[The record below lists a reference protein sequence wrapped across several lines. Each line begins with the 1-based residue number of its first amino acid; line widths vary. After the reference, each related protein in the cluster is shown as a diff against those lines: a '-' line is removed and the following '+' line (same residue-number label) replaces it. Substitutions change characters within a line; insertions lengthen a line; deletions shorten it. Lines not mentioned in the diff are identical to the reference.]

1 MRGRPNLYTDY
12 NKETAIFSNLTQKLW
27 FFILLV
33 FAFGLVLIASDYWI
47 LLLTTSFLIS
57 VAAWGLNIISGFA
70 GQISLAHGVFVG
82 IGTYTASVLGGVAT
96 TYVIGYE
103 LDMIVWLPLSGL
115 AAALIGLLIA
125 PISVRL
131 KGLNL
136 GLVTLALVFIGSHL
150 FSNLKFITGGAG
162 LGRKAAKLV
171 LFGFDFETGLQIG
184 NLFLEKN
191 QLMYM
196 LALTVCIFAGLGVK
210 NLTRSKT
217 GRAYSAIR
225 DGDIAAEAIGINL
238 FKFKSSAF
246 ALSSFYAGIT
256 GALMFS
262 VSGGVEPGTFNS
274 IYSVTFIAIV
284 IIGGG
289 GTVLGPLFGALFFSL
304 MPGAIQTALHAFG
317 SIGQGLALSL
327 GQIERI
333 IFGLFIILFLIY
345 EPRSLWGIWFRL
357 RNYFCLLYTSP
368 SPRDATLSRMPSSA

>member
-1 MRGRPNLYTDY
+1 MRGRPSLYTDY

-171 LFGFDFETGLQIG
+171 LFGFDFENGLQIG

-262 VSGGVEPGTFNS
+262 VSGGVEPGTFNL

-327 GQIERI
+327 GQSERI
-333 IFGLFIILFLIY
+333 IFGLSIILFLIF
-345 EPRSLWGIWFRL
+345 EPRALWGIWFRL
-357 RNYFCLLYTSP
+357 RNYFKAWPFSCLLYTS
-368 SPRDATLSRMPSSA
+368 DAADE

>member
-12 NKETAIFSNLTQKLW
+12 KKESAIFSNMTQKLW
-27 FFILLV
+27 FFILV
-33 FAFGLVLIASDYWI
+33 IFAFSLVLVASDYWI
-47 LLLTTSFLIS
+47 LLLTTAFLIA
-57 VAAWGLNIISGFA
+57 VAAWGLNIVSGFA

-82 IGTYTASVLGGVAT
+82 VGTYTSAVLGGVASS
-96 TYVIGYE
+96 YVIGYE
-103 LDMIVWLPLSGL
+103 LDMIIWLPLSGITAGL
-115 AAALIGLLIA
+115 VGLLIA

-136 GLVTLALVFIGSHL
+136 GLVTLALVFIASHL

-162 LGRKAAKLV
+162 FGRKAAKLV
-171 LFGFDFETGLQIG
+171 LFGFDFENGFSAG
-184 NLFLEKN
+184 NFLIEKN
-191 QLMYM
+191 QLIYL
-196 LALTVCIFAGLGVK
+196 LALIICIFAGIGVK
-210 NLTRSKT
+210 NLSRSKT

-238 FKFKSSAF
+238 FKYKSSAF

-262 VSGGVEPGTFNS
+262 VSGGVEPGVFNLLYS
-274 IYSVTFIAIV
+274 ITFIAIV

-304 MPGAIQTALHAFG
+304 LPGGIQALLHTFEL
-317 SIGQGLALSL
+317 SGQEFSLSL

-333 IFGLFIILFLIY
+333 IFGLFIVIFIIF
-345 EPRSLWGIWFRL
+345 EPRGLWGIWFRL
-357 RNYFCLLYTSP
+357 RNYFKAWPFSY
-368 SPRDATLSRMPSSA
+368 

>member
-12 NKETAIFSNLTQKLW
+12 NKETAIFSNLTQKFW

-57 VAAWGLNIISGFA
+57 VAAWGLNIIFGFA

-115 AAALIGLLIA
+115 AAALVGLLIA

-171 LFGFDFETGLQIG
+171 LFGFDFENGLQIG
-184 NLFLEKN
+184 SLFLEKN

-238 FKFKSSAF
+238 FRFKSSAF

-262 VSGGVEPGTFNS
+262 VSGGVEPGTFNL

-304 MPGAIQTALHAFG
+304 MPGAIQTALHTFG
-317 SIGQGLALSL
+317 AIGQGLALSL

-333 IFGLFIILFLIY
+333 IFGLFIILFLIF
-345 EPRSLWGIWFRL
+345 EPRGLWGIWFRL
-357 RNYFCLLYTSP
+357 RNYFKAWPFSY
-368 SPRDATLSRMPSSA
+368 

>member
-12 NKETAIFSNLTQKLW
+12 KKESAIFSNLTQKFW
-27 FFILLV
+27 FFILVIFAFSLV
-33 FAFGLVLIASDYWI
+33 FVASDYWI
-47 LLLTTSFLIS
+47 LLLTTAFLIAI
-57 VAAWGLNIISGFA
+57 AAWGLNIVSGFA

-82 IGTYTASVLGGVAT
+82 VGTYTAAVLGGVSS

-103 LDMIVWLPLSGL
+103 LDMIVWLPLSGVVAGL
-115 AAALIGLLIA
+115 VGLIIA

-136 GLVTLALVFIGSHL
+136 GLVTLALVFIASHL

-162 LGRKAAKLV
+162 FGRKAAKLV
-171 LFGFDFETGLQIG
+171 LFGFDFEEGIQFGSII
-184 NLFLEKN
+184 LEKN
-191 QLMYM
+191 QLIYL
-196 LALTVCIFAGLGVK
+196 LALLICIFAGIGVK

-238 FKFKSSAF
+238 FKFKASAF

-256 GALMFS
+256 GSLMFS
-262 VSGGVEPGTFNS
+262 VSGGVEPGVFNLL
-274 IYSVTFIAIV
+274 YSVTFIAIV

-304 MPGAIQTALHAFG
+304 LPGGIQALLHTLG
-317 SIGQGLALSL
+317 LVGQEMSLSL
-327 GQIERI
+327 GQIERL
-333 IFGLFIILFLIY
+333 IFGLFIILFLIF
-345 EPRSLWGIWFRL
+345 EPRGLWGIWFRL
-357 RNYFCLLYTSP
+357 RNYFKAWPFSY
-368 SPRDATLSRMPSSA
+368 

>member
-12 NKETAIFSNLTQKLW
+12 SKETAIFSNLTQKSW
-27 FFILLV
+27 FFILVL
-33 FAFGLVLIASDYWI
+33 FSFGLVFVASDYWI
-47 LLLTTSFLIS
+47 LLLTTSFLIAI
-57 VAAWGLNIISGFA
+57 AAWGLNIISGFA

-171 LFGFDFETGLQIG
+171 LFGFDFENGLRIG

-191 QLMYM
+191 QLMYI
-196 LALTVCIFAGLGVK
+196 LALIVCIFAGLGVK

-262 VSGGVEPGTFNS
+262 VSGGVEPGTFNL

-333 IFGLFIILFLIY
+333 IFGLFIILFLIF
-345 EPRSLWGIWFRL
+345 EPRGLWGIWFRL
-357 RNYFCLLYTSP
+357 RNYFKAWPFSY
-368 SPRDATLSRMPSSA
+368 